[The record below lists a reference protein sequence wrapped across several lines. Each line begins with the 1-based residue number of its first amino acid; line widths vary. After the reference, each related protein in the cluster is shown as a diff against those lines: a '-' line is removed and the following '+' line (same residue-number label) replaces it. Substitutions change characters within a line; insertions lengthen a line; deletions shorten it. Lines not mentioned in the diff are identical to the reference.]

1 MRPPSPATAE
11 KRARVDYN
19 DAAKAFFESS
29 LPGWRAAAGV
39 ERARMAKQLFA
50 TAQAPEMAARFESE
64 KWSVVKVASAM
75 NNLLRRANKVARAE
89 ARRAEAQATAA

>member
-1 MRPPSPATAE
+1 MSASNHYKRFQLTGKISSTQKCDDSLDRPSPPGF
-11 KRARVDYN
+11 VVG
-19 DAAKAFFESS
+19 FE
-29 LPGWRAAAGV
+29 L
-39 ERARMAKQLFA
+39 EQ
-50 TAQAPEMAARFESE
+50 SE